1 MCVCVCY
8 RVSSGQVSHRI
19 PEGMITRLCLAPFSQ
34 ELYPAM
40 PSAEPFNGEL
50 CKVTEFDR
58 TRQESCFNSNGHR
71 SILEETEE
79 DAYTKHYWSIKVTA
93 FVCICHVLLDMA
105 IFFSLTQTW
114 GIRDIG
120 GYIYIYIYI
129 FIWYDFSL
137 GRLGL
142 GVPVRKIPEILKEA
156 ADELKRLQ
164 AAGDHQIPTCCR
176 GFLKLNL

>member
-93 FVCICHVLLDMA
+93 FVCICHVLLDMV

-129 FIWYDFSL
+129 YIVWFLPWAPRFGRSRAQNPGDFEGGS
-137 GRLGL
+137 R
-142 GVPVRKIPEILKEA
+142 RAEA
-156 ADELKRLQ
+156 PS
-164 AAGDHQIPTCCR
+164 GCR
-176 GFLKLNL
+176 WPSNPHMW